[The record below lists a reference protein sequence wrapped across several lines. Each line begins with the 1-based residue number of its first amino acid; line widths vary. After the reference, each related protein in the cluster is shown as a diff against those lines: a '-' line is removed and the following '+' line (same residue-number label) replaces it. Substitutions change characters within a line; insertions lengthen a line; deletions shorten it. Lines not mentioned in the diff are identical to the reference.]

1 MDFYTKIF
9 SSILQPV
16 HNTTCTMCLVLQNV
30 CVDSDFVSLL
40 EEIKESRQLDVV
52 YGIELRHDELPKSER
67 SLVIDTDDPVTI
79 LFEYMKQRNL
89 RLIDLLHNLD
99 KDHSDTV
106 SRDEFQQGLKVC
118 IHVRPTHK

>member
-1 MDFYTKIF
+1 MF
-9 SSILQPV
+9 
-16 HNTTCTMCLVLQNV
+16 LVLQNV

-52 YGIELRHDELPKSER
+52 YGIELRHDELPKGER

-118 IHVRPTHK
+118 MYALLINKRLLKMSHRCFV